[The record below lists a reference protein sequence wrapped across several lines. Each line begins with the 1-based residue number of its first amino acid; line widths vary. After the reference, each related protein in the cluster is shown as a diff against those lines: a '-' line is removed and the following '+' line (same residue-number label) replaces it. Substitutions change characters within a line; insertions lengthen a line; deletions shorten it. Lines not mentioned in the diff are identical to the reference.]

1 MNRYRNK
8 LVYDASTGEIRDDR
22 QYMSMLE
29 DFWLPRREGGRGTE
43 ITTLPG
49 GSNLGEVED
58 IKYFQK
64 KLYKSLNVPVSR
76 LEAEGSFNMGRATEI
91 NRDELKFS
99 KFVDRLRTR
108 FNALFHDLLKT
119 QLILKG
125 IVTIEDWENSLARTI
140 RYNYVNDGYYAE
152 IKEAEMFKERMEIY
166 RNLKDSEMIS
176 NIYSKEWAMK
186 NILKMTDIDI
196 DEEKKKIEKEKEAEA
211 PPEGEDDGQF

>member
-108 FNALFHDLLKT
+108 FNALFHDLLKH
-119 QLILKG
+119 
-125 IVTIEDWENSLARTI
+125 N
-140 RYNYVNDGYYAE
+140 
-152 IKEAEMFKERMEIY
+152 
-166 RNLKDSEMIS
+166 
-176 NIYSKEWAMK
+176 
-186 NILKMTDIDI
+186 
-196 DEEKKKIEKEKEAEA
+196 
-211 PPEGEDDGQF
+211 